1 MDHCSNARY
10 PATPTPFRCSSCH
23 HTATGGCERSPYQ
36 NDTGRVNNLMNGPE
50 AKFRTID
57 GLSIRYAASEE
68 RDDQA
73 LLLGHFVWEDASD
86 EYAALVTSWWSVGY
100 AAPDLRRG

>member
-1 MDHCSNARY
+1 MRAQ
-10 PATPTPFRCSSCH
+10 
-23 HTATGGCERSPYQ
+23 PYQ
-36 NDTGRVNNLMNGPE
+36 DDTGRVNNLVNGPVQ

-57 GLSIRYAASEE
+57 RLSIRYAASEE

-73 LLLGHFVWEDASD
+73 LLVGHFVWDDASD

-100 AAPDLRRG
+100 ATPGRAAGR